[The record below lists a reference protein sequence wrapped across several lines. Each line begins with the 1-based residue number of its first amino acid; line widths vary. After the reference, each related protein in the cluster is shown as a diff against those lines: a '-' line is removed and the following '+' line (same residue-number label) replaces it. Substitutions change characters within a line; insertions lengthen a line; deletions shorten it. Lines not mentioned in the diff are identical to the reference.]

1 MGGSLHRGDVVRRA
15 SASLSSKAWRW
26 LIACGLCLAAV
37 AGVWSLARRPVA
49 PQASP
54 ALMPAARPIEAV
66 AALGQLEPAGDVRRL
81 AAPLGGFGGTPRVA
95 VLKVRE
101 GDQVKLGQVL
111 AEFDNR
117 AKILADLAAVQAR
130 LETLDIQLRMQRRE
144 VIRYQEAAVVGASS
158 LVDLEGEQEELVKFE
173 GNRREALAELRGLE
187 ADLADSELKS
197 PIDGVVLRVHTR
209 VGERP
214 GSDGVLEV
222 GANQTMEALI
232 EVYESDVSRVSI
244 GQVVRL
250 ISENGGFKGSLM
262 GRVERISPQV
272 RQRKVLSTDPTG
284 DADARVVEV
293 RVSLDPS
300 SALQVKRLTGMKVIA
315 RFKPS

>member
-1 MGGSLHRGDVVRRA
+1 MAG
-15 SASLSSKAWRW
+15 
-26 LIACGLCLAAV
+26 GLCLAAV
-37 AGVWSLARRPVA
+37 AGVWSLTRRPVA

-54 ALMPAARPIEAV
+54 ALLPAARPIEAV

-158 LVDLEGEQEELVKFE
+158 LVDLEERQEELVKFE

>member
-1 MGGSLHRGDVVRRA
+1 L
-15 SASLSSKAWRW
+15 L
-26 LIACGLCLAAV
+26 
-37 AGVWSLARRPVA
+37 
-49 PQASP
+49 
-54 ALMPAARPIEAV
+54 PAARPIEAV

>member
-1 MGGSLHRGDVVRRA
+1 M
-15 SASLSSKAWRW
+15 
-26 LIACGLCLAAV
+26 AAV
-37 AGVWSLARRPVA
+37 AGVWSLTRRPVA

-54 ALMPAARPIEAV
+54 ALLPAARPIEAV

-95 VLKVRE
+95 VLRVRE

>member
-1 MGGSLHRGDVVRRA
+1 MAG
-15 SASLSSKAWRW
+15 
-26 LIACGLCLAAV
+26 GLCLAAV
-37 AGVWSLARRPVA
+37 AGVWSLTRRPVA

-54 ALMPAARPIEAV
+54 ALLPAARPIEAV

>member
-1 MGGSLHRGDVVRRA
+1 M
-15 SASLSSKAWRW
+15 
-26 LIACGLCLAAV
+26 AAV
-37 AGVWSLARRPVA
+37 AGVWSLTRRPVA

-54 ALMPAARPIEAV
+54 ALLPAARPIEAV

>member
-1 MGGSLHRGDVVRRA
+1 M
-15 SASLSSKAWRW
+15 
-26 LIACGLCLAAV
+26 AAV
-37 AGVWSLARRPVA
+37 AGVWSLTRRPVA

-54 ALMPAARPIEAV
+54 ALLPAARPIEAV

-158 LVDLEGEQEELVKFE
+158 LVDLEERQEELVKFE

>member
-1 MGGSLHRGDVVRRA
+1 MAG
-15 SASLSSKAWRW
+15 
-26 LIACGLCLAAV
+26 GLCLAAV
-37 AGVWSLARRPVA
+37 AGVWSLTRRPVA

-54 ALMPAARPIEAV
+54 ALLPAARPIEAV

-158 LVDLEGEQEELVKFE
+158 LVDLEERQEELVKFE

-214 GSDGVLEV
+214 GIDGVLEV

>member
-1 MGGSLHRGDVVRRA
+1 MGGSLHRGDVVRR
-15 SASLSSKAWRW
+15 SLSSLNSKTW
-26 LIACGLCLAAV
+26 LWLLAAGLCLALITW
-37 AGVWSLARRPVA
+37 VWSLTRRPAA
-49 PQASP
+49 PPVSP
-54 ALMPAARPIEAV
+54 ALTPAARPIEAV

-81 AAPLGGFGGTPRVA
+81 AAPMGGFGGTPRVA
-95 VLKVRE
+95 VLMVRE
-101 GDQVKLGQVL
+101 GDQVKRGQVL
-111 AEFDNR
+111 AEFDSR
-117 AKILADLAAVQAR
+117 PKILADLRAVQAR
-130 LETLDIQLRMQRRE
+130 LETLDVQLRMQKRE
-144 VIRYQEAAVVGASS
+144 VTRYQEAAVVGAAS
-158 LVDLEGEQEELVKFE
+158 LVDLEERQEELVKLE
-173 GNRREALAELRGLE
+173 GNRREALAERRGLE

-214 GSDGVLEV
+214 DSDGVLEV

-232 EVYESDVSRVSI
+232 EVYESDVNRVNI
-244 GQVVRL
+244 GQIVSL
-250 ISENGGFKGSLM
+250 TSENGGFKGSLR

-300 SALQVKRLTGMKVIA
+300 SADQVKRLTGMKVIA
-315 RFKPS
+315 RFQPS